1 MRIFMFGFTGFR
13 NSHLLI
19 YKVNQ
24 VSIQTGL
31 GTYLRFRNFP
41 TFLCK
46 FEIFF
51 NKIQKV
57 IQHSHFLKSNF
68 HKNKLNRWL
77 LSFLSKRSDLK
88 LMLH

>member
-1 MRIFMFGFTGFR
+1 MFGFTGFR

-51 NKIQKV
+51 NKIQK
-57 IQHSHFLKSNF
+57 
-68 HKNKLNRWL
+68 
-77 LSFLSKRSDLK
+77 
-88 LMLH
+88 